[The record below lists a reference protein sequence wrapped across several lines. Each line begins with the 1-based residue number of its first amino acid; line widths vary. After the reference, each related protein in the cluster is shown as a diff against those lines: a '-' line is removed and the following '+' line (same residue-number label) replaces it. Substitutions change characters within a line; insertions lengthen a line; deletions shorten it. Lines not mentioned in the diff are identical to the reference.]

1 MLDIYRPLV
10 KMNLLNALKIITEM
24 KTGEVVLA
32 IKFFYIS
39 NVWFDFAQESSVIE
53 TTDNCRG
60 LVVITTNL

>member
-10 KMNLLNALKIITEM
+10 KMNVLNALKIITEI

-39 NVWFDFAQESSVIE
+39 NVWFEFAQESSVIE
-53 TTDNCRG
+53 TTDNCHS
-60 LVVITTNL
+60 LMVITTNL

>member
-1 MLDIYRPLV
+1 
-10 KMNLLNALKIITEM
+10 MNLLNALKIITEM